1 MPDDDSQ
8 ADMPP
13 PAQGADDS
21 VVNPP
26 EPRPGSNPS
35 APAQGHSVIETTFT
49 GALPD
54 DSRLDQTA
62 PFDDQDVHAHLQDV
76 ESSFLAPVSPLQGQ
90 ATSGPNDDTYLF
102 DVPARQPA
110 HSPTL
115 PPLIDEGMSP
125 RATSPVK
132 NPASESE
139 AKPAQPP
146 SSDYDEPSTSAS
158 QYHTADASNT
168 TSELENLVS
177 SPTAAA
183 AARTVSRAISSASG
197 KSQGTTIHKPGADE
211 SFDTSTDDP
220 RPGASEAPRQPQ
232 TLAVPGVLPRQ
243 RRSPSPSKPAT
254 DAGNTP
260 GHALRSEQR
269 PKYLRSRNTSQ
280 RSSTSS
286 FTNPEDDGD
295 SDATVGQ
302 GADYAL
308 QSGGAVPSGG
318 LPRNLSNFLSRSI
331 SMGSMAS
338 GIDEVHDGSGSK
350 GLGPLEPLDE
360 DSGYH
365 NEHEDALKTPKT
377 KGSKPLNAPT
387 DTVIAR
393 HVQNVRVP
401 ESLAKE
407 YKFKSGLVTPR
418 RPSEF
423 SAAIG
428 TAPSRSGKNM
438 TLKEQ
443 SSTIERLSKENFDLK
458 LKVMFLSDRLDKV
471 SEEGVKEMISENV
484 ELKTSLA
491 VIQRENKGLRRRVK
505 ELEKQL
511 LKDDDDGRPS
521 TAKSG
526 ASSEGPVF
534 DEGAQEREE
543 ELYYLRERMEEYVV
557 EVDRLRHECMNKE
570 AEKRKLNDAVRS
582 LGERTAGENLGRQ
595 DETDVWKDLL
605 EQETARREQADDD
618 NRRLRDEV
626 FRLKQE
632 MASGGGMHHTTN
644 IYNIT
649 KRQREAEAGR
659 PVSGLSGEH
668 PESVNGGLST
678 ATTLVEELRREG
690 EQLRHEN
697 AELRREVGAQT
708 SMLTSRNREK
718 ERLYQEIEDL
728 KMAQRRGN
736 PAPSTIDTLLERSAS
751 RAGAHQRS
759 QSRASGTTRHTNPS
773 DEAER
778 EELENQVT
786 DLRDRLNEV
795 KLQNQELQQE
805 LDRCMQD
812 FETAIEGKRETE
824 EWAGALQGD
833 LEATMNDLVV
843 LQAERD
849 EALRDQAEMEN
860 EFEALRREA
869 QTEIDA
875 LEGEADQR
883 SGEIHRLQLD
893 LQDRGENFEALQEEM
908 RKMSDALLRLEDEQ
922 DAKLRR
928 IQQLEGELGQA
939 NKELEDLEGKLGEAN
954 DKANR
959 LGVQQESSQGEIAFL
974 REEQEADKIRIGNL
988 EAEVAGAEQA
998 LRDEREQAVELE
1010 RRLQGER
1017 RQREAV
1023 ANREKEEVQQFVNGL
1038 NREASAAKDE
1048 ARKLR
1053 KALSSREVEAAEWKE
1068 RLMELEGNL
1077 RVALGDLNGTRSSLL
1092 NVSAQG
1098 PFSLICSFLTRLVH
1112 LQPPAPARGHGP
1124 AARHHQGRHC
1134 RERPPHHAA
1143 RHAPGVA
1150 RSRVTAAGGAPRQG
1164 AAGAPRH
1171 EVAVR
1176 DVPADAPARQRDG
1189 QQPGVA
1195 DPGARDVA
1203 EPGGQAAVQP
1213 GGVAEGAA
1221 DGAEQA
1227 AALAVGAAQRAVRER
1242 LGARQQPD
1250 RGAGAAEPG
1259 GGGGDAPRLQQEPS
1273 RGGED
1278 GRGDGGRVP
1287 DADQGSGAGAVAR
1300 VPEPGERARGARQ
1313 EAGPAGEHRAERGGV
1328 GVVFAGV
1335 GQLGAVRGAG
1345 GGVQAAQGGECHAPD
1360 GERCSCAGGVRW
1372 LGQPCAVDP
1381 HGPEGEGEQRE

>member
-1 MPDDDSQ
+1 MTDDDTQ
-8 ADMPP
+8 PGTPP
-13 PAQGADDS
+13 AAQGADES
-21 VVNPP
+21 IANPP
-26 EPRPGSNPS
+26 ENQ
-35 APAQGHSVIETTFT
+35 AAAQGHSLIETTFT
-49 GALPD
+49 GALPE
-54 DSRLDQTA
+54 DSKLDETA
-62 PFDDQDVHAHLQDV
+62 PIDDQDVHAHLQDV
-76 ESSFLAPVSPLQGQ
+76 ESSFNAPLSPLQGQ
-90 ATSGPNDDTYLF
+90 TTAGANDDTYLF
-102 DVPARQPA
+102 DVPSKPQPS
-110 HSPTL
+110 HSPIL
-115 PPLIDEGMSP
+115 PPLVDEGLSS

-132 NPASESE
+132 KSTSDDDAKPTQLPPSEHDETSTSE
-139 AKPAQPP
+139 AQ
-146 SSDYDEPSTSAS
+146 D
-158 QYHTADASNT
+158 HTPDASNT

-183 AARTVSRAISSASG
+183 AARTISRAISSASN
-197 KSQGTTIHKPGADE
+197 KTQGTTVRNPDPDE
-211 SFDTSTDDP
+211 PYDTASTDEQ
-220 RPGASEAPRQPQ
+220 RPSASASEQPRQPQ

-243 RRSPSPSKPAT
+243 RRSPSPSKLAI

-260 GHALRSEQR
+260 GHALRSGQQ

-295 SDATVGQ
+295 SDVTVGL

-308 QSGGAVPSGG
+308 QSGGAVPSSGM
-318 LPRNLSNFLSRSI
+318 PRNLSSFLNRSI

-350 GLGPLEPLDE
+350 GLDPLEPLDE
-360 DSGYH
+360 DSGYN
-365 NEHEDALKTPKT
+365 NEHEDVLKTPKAKGT
-377 KGSKPLNAPT
+377 KQLNAPT

-407 YKFKSGLVTPR
+407 YKFKSGLTTPR
-418 RPSEF
+418 RPSEL
-423 SAAIG
+423 STAIG
-428 TAPSRSGKNM
+428 KGPSRSGKNL

-491 VIQRENKGLRRRVK
+491 VVQRENKGLRRRVK

-511 LKDDDDGRPS
+511 LKDDDERPS
-521 TAKSG
+521 TARSG

-534 DEGAQEREE
+534 DEAAAEREE

-557 EVDRLRHECMNKE
+557 EVDRLRHECLNKE
-570 AEKRKLNDAVRS
+570 AEKRKLNEVVRS
-582 LGERTAGENLGRQ
+582 FGERSAGENLGRQ
-595 DETDVWKDLL
+595 EETDVWKDLL

-632 MASGGGMHHTTN
+632 MATGGGMHHTTN

-649 KRQREAEAGR
+649 KKQREAEAAR
-659 PVSGLSGEH
+659 PVSGLSGEV
-668 PESVNGGLST
+668 ESMNGGLST

-751 RAGAHQRS
+751 RVGTHQRS
-759 QSRASGTTRHTNPS
+759 QSRASGTTRQTNPS

-786 DLRDRLNEV
+786 ELRDRVNEV

-812 FETAIEGKRETE
+812 FETAIEGKQQVE

-833 LEATMNDLVV
+833 LEATMNDLVA

-860 EFEALRREA
+860 EFEALRKEA

-875 LEGEADQR
+875 LENEADQR
-883 SGEIHRLQLD
+883 NGEIHRLQLD
-893 LQDRGENFEALQEEM
+893 LQDRSENFEALQEEM

-922 DAKLRR
+922 VNKFRR
-928 IQQLEGELGQA
+928 IQQLEEELGQA
-939 NKELEDLEGKLGEAN
+939 NKESEDLEGKLNEAN

-988 EAEVAGAEQA
+988 EAEVANAEQA
-998 LRDEREQAVELE
+998 LRDEKDQARELE
-1010 RRLQGER
+1010 HRLQGER

-1023 ANREKEEVQQFVNGL
+1023 ANREKEEVQQFVNDL

-1092 NVSAQG
+1092 NVS
-1098 PFSLICSFLTRLVH
+1098 FLS
-1112 LQPPAPARGHGP
+1112 PP
-1124 AARHHQGRHC
+1124 QC
-1134 RERPPHHAA
+1134 
-1143 RHAPGVA
+1143 V
-1150 RSRVTAAGGAPRQG
+1150 
-1164 AAGAPRH
+1164 
-1171 EVAVR
+1171 
-1176 DVPADAPARQRDG
+1176 
-1189 QQPGVA
+1189 
-1195 DPGARDVA
+1195 
-1203 EPGGQAAVQP
+1203 
-1213 GGVAEGAA
+1213 
-1221 DGAEQA
+1221 
-1227 AALAVGAAQRAVRER
+1227 LY
-1242 LGARQQPD
+1242 
-1250 RGAGAAEPG
+1250 
-1259 GGGGDAPRLQQEPS
+1259 
-1273 RGGED
+1273 
-1278 GRGDGGRVP
+1278 
-1287 DADQGSGAGAVAR
+1287 
-1300 VPEPGERARGARQ
+1300 
-1313 EAGPAGEHRAERGGV
+1313 
-1328 GVVFAGV
+1328 
-1335 GQLGAVRGAG
+1335 
-1345 GGVQAAQGGECHAPD
+1345 
-1360 GERCSCAGGVRW
+1360 
-1372 LGQPCAVDP
+1372 
-1381 HGPEGEGEQRE
+1381 